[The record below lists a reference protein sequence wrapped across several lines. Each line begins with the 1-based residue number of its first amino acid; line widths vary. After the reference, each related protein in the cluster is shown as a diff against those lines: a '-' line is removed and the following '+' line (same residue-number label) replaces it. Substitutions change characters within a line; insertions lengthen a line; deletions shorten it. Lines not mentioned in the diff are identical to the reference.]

1 MVFPVTPLPLRCE
14 LDLGGWTEVTV
25 RESSSVTLSRG
36 SEDGVQA
43 VTPSWCSLTLDDTAG
58 DLSPRNPL
66 GAYYGVI
73 GRNTPIRIGIERD
86 TSQLLLDGYAST
98 ITTPDHASLELPD
111 FYFELNFESDDVAG
125 PVILAHKWD
134 EDTNNR
140 TWKLVMTSGSLV
152 LLISTDGVNEY
163 YFPSTERLRAIPGG
177 RTIILCNYES
187 STGTTYFY
195 VKQTESGSWVQLG
208 SGLTYGTTLTP
219 YNGTAPLVIGQKV
232 PAGEESLGSF
242 VQVALKINSACLY
255 DTTPTVQA
263 WPIMAAIP
271 AGAASFVDSTGKTWT
286 LTGDAEVT
294 DVDWEFFGEVPSW
307 PRSVDY
313 SGNDATVAVKA
324 AGILRRIQSAKDSI
338 TSALRRAA
346 TVNADDD
353 SVLAYWPC
361 EDGVLSE
368 VLTAVKGVP
377 ATYSGA
383 PGFEQCT
390 SFACSDPLPTWA
402 SSTFSGKVPFYTAS
416 GLITVRALLD
426 IPSGG
431 VTSGSSLLTLHL
443 TGGIS
448 AIRAWYS
455 SGGGLALTAYDL
467 DGSIL
472 ASSTITSFNVDDS
485 RFQIG
490 LSIDSVT
497 TPGTAICTLSVYKVG
512 DSTGTYITHN
522 FTGYVYRV
530 TSVEL
535 NRGKYISQA
544 MGGGHIIVRKDSPTI
559 FDLITAVNA
568 HDGEQTSYRFQRLCY
583 ENNIPYRNVSQ
594 GYADAIRSGEQKT
607 DSLISLLE
615 DVASSDGAILSDDD
629 FPRLGLKFRQRS
641 TLWSQVPAVTIDY
654 ATDALSDI
662 KPVDDDMLT
671 ANDVTVTRRDSAS
684 YRSVRETGTMSV
696 ENFPK
701 GIGRYDPGSTE
712 LSLSEDVMAQWHS
725 EWMLHIGT
733 WDEPRYPT
741 IGIIGEM
748 LSTAQLTA
756 MTKLRVGD
764 LIVIKNIPDVYGDVK
779 LLVNGI
785 SQTLNQFGRRWVL
798 NTSPGSPHNVARY
811 GITRYDTV
819 SSTLGSPITA
829 SATSLSVVESGT
841 LWTTTPARFP
851 LDIRVGPEVMTVT
864 AITGTTSPQTFTVVR
879 GINGL
884 TIAHAAGA
892 SVKLAEDSFYGF

>member
-14 LDLGGWTEVTV
+14 LNLDGWVAATV
-25 RESSSVTLSRG
+25 REESSVTLSRG
-36 SEDGVQA
+36 SEDGVLA
-43 VTPSWCSLTLDDTAG
+43 VKPSQCSLTLDDTAG

-73 GRNTPIRIGIERD
+73 GRNTPIRVGIERD
-86 TSQLLLDGYAST
+86 TSYLLLDGYAST
-98 ITTPDHASLELPD
+98 ITTPDHASLELPS
-111 FYFELNFESDDVAG
+111 FYFELDFESDDVAG

-134 EDTNNR
+134 SDTNNR

-152 LLISTDGVNEY
+152 LFISTNGANEY
-163 YFPSTERLRAIPGG
+163 YFQSTERLRAMPGG
-177 RTIILCNYES
+177 RAIILCQYES
-187 STGTTYFY
+187 TTGTTHFY
-195 VKQTESGSWVQLG
+195 SKQTESGSWVQLG
-208 SGLTYGTTLTP
+208 SGLTYGTTMTP
-219 YNGTAPLVIGQKV
+219 YNGVAPMVIGQKT
-232 PAGEESLGSF
+232 PEGEESTGSF

-255 DTTPTVQA
+255 DTTPTIQA
-263 WPIMAAIP
+263 WPVMAAVP
-271 AGAASFVDSTGKTWT
+271 AGVTSFVDPTGKTWT
-286 LTGDAEVT
+286 LTGNAEIT
-294 DVDWEFFGEVPSW
+294 DVDWEFVGEVPSW
-307 PRSVDY
+307 PRSVDF
-313 SGNDATVAVKA
+313 SGKDATVSVNA
-324 AGILRRIQSAKDSI
+324 AGILRRIQSAKDHVA
-338 TSALRRAA
+338 SALRRAA
-346 TVNADDD
+346 TVNADDA

-361 EDGVLSE
+361 EDGSLSE
-368 VLTAVKGVP
+368 RLTAVKGIP

-390 SFACSDPLPTWA
+390 SFACSDPLPTWT
-402 SSTFSGKVPFYTAS
+402 SSTFSGIVPFYTAS

-455 SGGGLALTAYDL
+455 SGGNLALTAYDL

-472 ASSTITSFNVDDS
+472 ASSTITAFDVDDS

-490 LSIDSVT
+490 LSIDSIT

-512 DSTGTYITHN
+512 DSGGTYTTHN

-530 TSVEL
+530 TSVEI

-544 MGGGHIIVRKDSPTI
+544 MGGGHVIVRKDNPTI

-568 HDGEQTSYRFQRLCY
+568 HNDEQTSYRFQRLCY
-583 ENNIPYRNVSQ
+583 ENNVPYRNVSQ
-594 GYADAIRSGEQKT
+594 GYTDSVRSGEQKT

-615 DVASSDGAILSDDD
+615 DAANSDGAILSDDD

-662 KPVDDDMLT
+662 TPVDDDMLT

-684 YRSVRETGTMSV
+684 YRSVKETGTMSV
-696 ENFPK
+696 KDFPE
-701 GIGRYDPGSTE
+701 GIGRYDPGSIE
-712 LSLSEDVMAQWHS
+712 LSLSDDGMAQWHS

-733 WDEPRYPT
+733 LDEPRYPT

-785 SQTLNQFGRRWVL
+785 NQKLNQFGRRWVL
-798 NTSPGSPHNVARY
+798 NTSPGSPYNVARY

-819 SSTLGSPITA
+819 SSTLGSSVTA
-829 SATSLSVVESGT
+829 SATSLSVIESGT

-864 AITGTTSPQTFTVVR
+864 AIAGATSPQTFTVTR
-879 GINGL
+879 GTNGL
-884 TIAHAAGA
+884 AVAHDVGA
-892 SVKLAEDSFYGF
+892 TVQLAETSFYGF